1 MFTRKMRIR
10 TRLLITVCVISI
22 WAAALPATAAK
33 AQGGQQLVDALDAA
47 WVRVLKTREFRKIVS
62 EHGLEDVVL
71 NIADCLPKPEI
82 TPFPENPAG
91 TLQRILDAERVNV
104 GVSSGGTL
112 DDGATATRFH
122 NMGEEILVAVFA
134 EVAAQYGVGEIEIN
148 YITIAPPYPI
158 TSTLNSGSIDIVGT
172 VNALGGETED
182 LRRRDSRRFT
192 CTLTATRQILW
203 LKKDGG
209 PSWQTADDA
218 LNDPEANLC
227 VGPLSNQLSNA
238 YFDLPGQQ
246 VKTEYVQD
254 LKICLGR
261 LLNGEI
267 DAMVSPFTH
276 ERYFPARVDT
286 TGDGKADTATAG
298 QFRSIDTNIVAG
310 TPLWVAL
317 D

>member
-1 MFTRKMRIR
+1 
-10 TRLLITVCVISI
+10 
-22 WAAALPATAAK
+22 
-33 AQGGQQLVDALDAA
+33 VDALDAA
-47 WVRVLKTREFRKIVS
+47 WVRTLKKRDFRNIVS
-62 EHGLEDVVL
+62 QHGLEDVVI
-71 NIADCLPKPEI
+71 NIADCLPKPEV
-82 TPFPENPAG
+82 TPFPAQPSG
-91 TLQRILDAERVNV
+91 TLKRILDDEQINV
-104 GVSSGGTL
+104 GVSSVGTL
-112 DDGATATRFH
+112 DDGATATRFTE
-122 NMGEEILVAVFA
+122 MSKDIFAAVFG
-134 EVAAQYGVGEIEIN
+134 ELSSHYGVGPIKVNNVMI
-148 YITIAPPYPI
+148 PPPFPI
-158 TSTLNSGSIDIVGT
+158 TSTLSSGAIDIVGL

-182 LRRRDSRRFT
+182 MRRRDSRQFT

-209 PSWQTADDA
+209 PSWQTANDA
-218 LNDPEANLC
+218 LNDPELKLC

-276 ERYFPARVDT
+276 ERFFPARVDT
-286 TGDGKADTATAG
+286 NGDGKPDTAIAG
-298 QFRSIDTNIVAG
+298 ALRSIDTNIVAG
-310 TPLWVAL
+310 TPFWVAL